1 MRPNRRRFLLLGAGS
16 AVVIATGYGVARRYR
31 GDPASVIVA
40 ILERRVGYLQVDR
53 ASFARFAVDYLESRK
68 EYKGELG
75 QLALFSLPYRYFTP
89 YPFLKQGHSLR
100 RLEAN
105 VVSRYLLSTDFFEHG
120 ADESRPIVYVE
131 FHDPYSIACRN
142 PFVPRPGA
150 TVTSQA
156 PPATRTEAA

>member
-1 MRPNRRRFLLLGAGS
+1 MRLRRRRFLVLGAGS
-16 AVVIATGYGVARRYR
+16 AIAIATGYGVMRWYR
-31 GDPASVIVA
+31 GDPKSVIVA

-53 ASFARFAVDYLESRK
+53 ASFDRFAVDYLESRK
-68 EYKGELG
+68 GYERELAVM
-75 QLALFSLPYRYFTP
+75 ALFSLPYRYVTP
-89 YPFLKQGHSLR
+89 YPMLKQGHSLR
-100 RLEAN
+100 RLESN

-120 ADESRPIVYVE
+120 ADESRHVTYVE